1 MHRSRSVACA
11 FLKLLPTEGTSYLS
25 RPEPANS
32 FGFASKSTRRRLVRV
47 MATAPLAA
55 VRWGLRGWRSRHFP
69 CCVAAGAG
77 GAALGGT
84 VALAS
89 CSGEQGASRMSFRGR
104 WAWEPLD
111 ELFVGASKPSMVVA
125 SLPVGMDFCNDGD
138 ALVSE
143 WRGTSAKV
151 IWHVRHGES
160 EGNVAKHKAQA
171 MDKAAGTATRDRFEA
186 YLADPRYVDAPL
198 SPDGVAQARR
208 AAEAVALWK
217 HTPTLIVASPMT
229 RALQT
234 ASIIFEAQLEA
245 GTAKLVI
252 RPELREFFSRMQES
266 RGRPISELQ
275 ACPRLQK
282 YAPLQVALREAQNEH
297 WAAEWDRSLATGD
310 AYVEHVESPTRIEE
324 FRVWLANRP
333 ERRIATVS
341 HWGTINNLLNREPWA
356 DARGETRSGHVA
368 GKLAWPDGGL
378 ARTFEMPNAGWV
390 AVVATDAVRGSR
402 LRRH

>member
-1 MHRSRSVACA
+1 MIQLTAHFHSLDSPVLRYARAAARASAIYIVSRSRAIHTYAGVSV
-11 FLKLLPTEGTSYLS
+11 S
-25 RPEPANS
+25 RPTRAS
-32 FGFASKSTRRRLVRV
+32 FSGG
-47 MATAPLAA
+47 A
-55 VRWGLRGWRSRHFP
+55 VRMLRRYVRRWRARHLP
-69 CCVAAGAG
+69 CFVAGASG
-77 GAALGGT
+77 TALGST

-89 CSGEQGASRMSFRGR
+89 FGEEQRPSRMSSTSGC
-104 WAWEPLD
+104 WTWGPLD
-111 ELFVGASKPSMVVA
+111 ESVGASKPSMVVV
-125 SLPVGMDFCNDGD
+125 SLPVAMDYCNDGD

-171 MDKAAGTATRDRFEA
+171 LDKATGTDRRDHFEA
-186 YLADPRYVDAPL
+186 YLADPRHVDAPL
-198 SPDGVAQARR
+198 SPEGVAQAKR

-266 RGRPISELQ
+266 RGRPIPELQ

-282 YAPLQVALREAQNEH
+282 YAPLQVALREAQNEQ
-297 WAAEWDRSLATGD
+297 WAADWDRSLATGD
-310 AYVEHVESPTRIEE
+310 AYVDHVESPTRIEE

-333 ERRIATVS
+333 ERHIATVS

-356 DARGETRSGHVA
+356 DASGETRSGRVA

-378 ARTFEMPNAGWV
+378 ARTFEMPNAGWL
-390 AVVATDAVRGSR
+390 AVVATDAADVM
-402 LRRH
+402 